1 VPHTCSIYSQAAFTY
16 RFTTCAL
23 IVEKISKNK
32 QMGKLIQKNMAQG
45 AKPVALA
52 ICLTALVAAA
62 TYTWMSA
69 LDASRARVDHAQYNQ
84 PEAEAITSIINVP
97 MAARG
102 DVLEEKKIGNPMAQS
117 QSCTVGVAVLLRN
130 ENHAL
135 LEWFEHYL
143 AEVSV
148 GSSN

>member
-1 VPHTCSIYSQAAFTY
+1 
-16 RFTTCAL
+16 
-23 IVEKISKNK
+23 
-32 QMGKLIQKNMAQG
+32 MGKLIQKNMAQG